1 LLFNTEIPTIV
12 VNTALHAR
20 SVFYV
25 FFETY
30 LFRGGLSIPSILC
43 MLSHHSLKCV
53 KKKYLKNL
61 EFKIDID
68 QISNPRKSIEFAK
81 KISDNFRGNRQA
93 N

>member
-1 LLFNTEIPTIV
+1 
-12 VNTALHAR
+12 
-20 SVFYV
+20 
-25 FFETY
+25 
-30 LFRGGLSIPSILC
+30 

-53 KKKYLKNL
+53 KKKKYLKNL

-68 QISNPRKSIEFAK
+68 QISNPRKSKEFAK